1 MRSQNSVIDCC
12 PLGNDT
18 FPKELKR
25 HTVFDGVGPAAVRD
39 MLARLRAQ
47 SQDKEDVHVPFD
59 DLLTEALESVP
70 KQKLEMA
77 NLSKLSRPDIKAL
90 VEAMAYERAAIS
102 DSGEMYWVWFLL
114 VTTLLCCNCL

>member
-1 MRSQNSVIDCC
+1 
-12 PLGNDT
+12 
-18 FPKELKR
+18 
-25 HTVFDGVGPAAVRD
+25 
-39 MLARLRAQ
+39 MLARVGAQ
-47 SQDKEDVHVPFD
+47 SQDKENVHVTFG
-59 DLLTEALESVP
+59 DLLTEAFESVP
-70 KQKLEMA
+70 KKNLEMA